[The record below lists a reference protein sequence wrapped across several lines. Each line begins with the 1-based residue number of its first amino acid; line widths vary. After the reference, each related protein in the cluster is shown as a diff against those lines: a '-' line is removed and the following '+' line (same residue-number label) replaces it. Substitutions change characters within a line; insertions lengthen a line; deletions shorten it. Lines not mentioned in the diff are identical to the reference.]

1 MAISINSNFK
11 LGSAEYIDTR
21 QYLTFEEMKTIN
33 EDVYPEEFVVVHKG
47 SGNLYTFSKNN
58 EFDEETGK
66 FRMTMLD
73 SFPLIIYGGDA
84 ENENEINNLDGNI
97 P

>member
-21 QYLTFEEMKTIN
+21 QYLTFEEMRNIN
-33 EDVYPEEFVVVHKG
+33 EDIYPSEFVVIHKG
-47 SGNLYTFSKNN
+47 TGNMYTYLKTN
-58 EFDEETGK
+58 EIDEETGK
-66 FRMTMLD
+66 FRKTMLD
-73 SFPLIIYGGDA
+73 SFPLVIYGGDA
-84 ENENEINNLDGNI
+84 ENENEINDLD